1 MHRRGRNHAK
11 PQHQW
16 TEYVRR
22 GGARYAATLGHPRT
36 IADDRHQIRLR
47 RRPVPRL
54 HGSRQRR
61 SGAILPDRDQRRRR
75 QEDYH
80 HRRPQRQGRSSLA
93 EGLDRRAGAAMR
105 LLPVRPDHAGSGTAF
120 QEPEADQGRSGGA
133 YGRQSLPLHDLF
145 AHPEGDHARRV
156 RNAYR
161 LQRGNRAEGN
171 MNRHVKIT
179 APGPADLSRRSFMV
193 GSAAAGLA
201 LGYSIVPGMLGAD
214 QALAATSNFD
224 PSVWYSIAPDGMRT
238 GTRRKADMGEPL
250 ASTMAQIISEELGSS
265 WKDMRVQL
273 ASNDPKFNDPVLGA
287 QITGG
292 SWSTMMNF
300 DAMSRAGAAG
310 RMAWTEAA
318 AATMGVPAS
327 ELIVRDSVISHPKSK
342 KSMTFADVVKSGKAT
357 KTFTPDELKAIK
369 LKTPDQYTMIGVSVP
384 QLDIPSKTNGTAKYG
399 IDVMLPGMVYGK
411 VVTPPVR
418 YGAIVKAVDDSE
430 AKKVP
435 GFIKAV
441 TLDDKTGTTTGWVV
455 AVANTYANARKA
467 ADALKV
473 TYDGGPNAK
482 LSSESLFAEA
492 KRLQALDD
500 SGQFFVKDGDT
511 AAAFGTAA
519 KTMEAEYTTNIN
531 IHAPM
536 EPMNATAQL
545 QGDIWHIYSGNQFA
559 TRSGAIAAGAAG
571 VDPKFVV
578 MHQMWLGGGFGRRL
592 GADLMVPAVQAAK
605 AGGKPVKVIFS
616 REDDMTMDFSRPLT
630 FQKIKAGLDADGKLI
645 AMNHDVVSA
654 WPTKRWGIPDFLSP
668 SADKKGGLD
677 AFTVNGAD
685 FFYSVPN
692 HNVRAILNEMA
703 HNATPSGQLR
713 SVAPGWTFW
722 AVESMVDEIAHA
734 VGKDPAQYRIDMLD
748 GKGANAG
755 GAQRLRNTLLA
766 AMGLSGYG
774 TRQLPKGEGMGVA
787 CVSSQ
792 ERATASWT
800 ACVAHVAVAPSGE
813 VKVKKLTVAT
823 DVGTQVHPDNIRAQV
838 EGAALWG
845 LSLAMYEK
853 ATPKDGGIEQ
863 TNFDTYTPL
872 RMSQVPEVAITVIAN
887 GEKPTGVGEPAVTV
901 VAPAIGNAIF
911 NACGARV
918 RSLPIT
924 AEAVKGAMKA

>member
-1 MHRRGRNHAK
+1 
-11 PQHQW
+11 
-16 TEYVRR
+16 
-22 GGARYAATLGHPRT
+22 
-36 IADDRHQIRLR
+36 
-47 RRPVPRL
+47 
-54 HGSRQRR
+54 
-61 SGAILPDRDQRRRR
+61 
-75 QEDYH
+75 
-80 HRRPQRQGRSSLA
+80 
-93 EGLDRRAGAAMR
+93 
-105 LLPVRPDHAGSGTAF
+105 
-120 QEPEADQGRSGGA
+120 
-133 YGRQSLPLHDLF
+133 
-145 AHPEGDHARRV
+145 
-156 RNAYR
+156 
-161 LQRGNRAEGN
+161 
-171 MNRHVKIT
+171 MNTHVKISPDSA
-179 APGPADLSRRSFMV
+179 APTSADLSRRSFLV

-201 LGYSIVPGMLGAD
+201 LGYSAVPGLLGAD
-214 QALAATSNFD
+214 SALAATAAHFD
-224 PSVWYSIAPDGMRT
+224 PSVWYSIAPDGLVT
-238 GTRRKADMGEPL
+238 VTCGKADMGQHI
-250 ASTMAQIISEELGSS
+250 ASTMSQIIAEELGAN

-310 RMAWTEAA
+310 RIALTEAA
-318 AATMGVPAS
+318 AASMGVPAS
-327 ELIVRDSVISHPKSK
+327 ELTVRDSVISHPKK
-342 KSMTFADVVKSGKAT
+342 KSMTFAEIVKSGKAT

-369 LKTPDQYTMIGVSVP
+369 LKTADQYTMIGVSVP

-418 YGAIVKAVDDSE
+418 YGATVKSVDDSA

-441 TLDDKTGTTTGWVV
+441 TLDDKTATTTGWVV

-467 ADALKV
+467 ADALKI

-482 LSSESLFAEA
+482 LSSESLLTEA
-492 KRLQALDD
+492 RRLQKLDD

-519 KTMEAEYTTNIN
+519 KLMEAEYTTNIN

-545 QGDIWHIYSGNQFA
+545 QGDIWHIYTGNQFA

-578 MHQMWLGGGFGRRL
+578 MHQMYLGGGFGRRL
-592 GADLMVPAVQAAK
+592 DADMTVPAVQAAK
-605 AGGKPVKVIFS
+605 AVGRPVKVIYS
-616 REDDMTMDFSRPLT
+616 RENDMTMDFSRPLT
-630 FQKIKAGLDADGKLI
+630 LQTVKAGVDADGRLI
-645 AMNHDVVSA
+645 ALNHDVVSA

-668 SADKKGGLD
+668 SVDKKGPLD

-722 AVESMVDEIAHA
+722 AVESMVDELAHA
-734 VGKDPAQYRIDMLD
+734 AGKDPAQYRIDMLD
-748 GKGANAG
+748 GKGKNDG

-766 AMGLSGYG
+766 AMGMSGYG
-774 TRQLPKGEGMGVA
+774 TRPLPKGEGMGVA

-800 ACVAHVAVAPSGE
+800 ACVAHVAVSSSGE
-813 VKVKKLTVAT
+813 IKVKKLTVAT

-845 LSLAMYEK
+845 LSLALYEK
-853 ATPKDGGIEQ
+853 ATLKDGGIEQ

-872 RMSQVPEVAITVIAN
+872 RMSQVPEVAISVIAN
-887 GEKPTGVGEPAVTV
+887 GEKATGVGEPAVTV
-901 VAPAIGNAIF
+901 IAPALGNAIF

>member
-1 MHRRGRNHAK
+1 
-11 PQHQW
+11 
-16 TEYVRR
+16 
-22 GGARYAATLGHPRT
+22 
-36 IADDRHQIRLR
+36 
-47 RRPVPRL
+47 
-54 HGSRQRR
+54 
-61 SGAILPDRDQRRRR
+61 
-75 QEDYH
+75 
-80 HRRPQRQGRSSLA
+80 
-93 EGLDRRAGAAMR
+93 
-105 LLPVRPDHAGSGTAF
+105 
-120 QEPEADQGRSGGA
+120 
-133 YGRQSLPLHDLF
+133 
-145 AHPEGDHARRV
+145 
-156 RNAYR
+156 
-161 LQRGNRAEGN
+161 
-171 MNRHVKIT
+171 MNTHVKIT
-179 APGPADLSRRSFMV
+179 QTEPADLSRRSFLV

-201 LGYSIVPGMLGAD
+201 LGYSAVPGLLGAD
-214 QALAATSNFD
+214 QALAAPGNFD
-224 PSVWYSIAPDGMRT
+224 PSVWYSIAPDGLVT
-238 GTRRKADMGEPL
+238 ITCGKADMGQHI
-250 ASTMAQIISEELGSS
+250 ASTMAQIISEELGSN

-273 ASNDPKFNDPVLGA
+273 ASNDPKYNDPVLGA

-310 RMAWTEAA
+310 RMALTDAA
-318 AATMGVPAS
+318 AAAMGVPAS
-327 ELIVRDSVISHPKSK
+327 ELVVRNSTVSHPKSK
-342 KSMTFADVVKSGKAT
+342 KQMSFADIVKSGKIT

-369 LKTPDQYTMIGVSVP
+369 LKTPDQYTMVGVSVP
-384 QLDIPSKTNGTAKYG
+384 QLDIPPKTNGTAKYG
-399 IDVMLPGMVYGK
+399 IDVMLPGMVHGA

-418 YGAIVKAVDDSE
+418 YGATVKSVDDSA

-441 TLDDKTGTTTGWVV
+441 TLDDKTGTTSGWVV
-455 AVANTYANARKA
+455 AVANTYANAKKA

-473 TYDGGPNAK
+473 TYDRGPNAN
-482 LSSESLFAEA
+482 LSSESLLNEA
-492 KRLQALDD
+492 KRLQGLDD
-500 SGQFFVKDGDT
+500 SGLFFVKDGDT
-511 AAAFGTAA
+511 TAAFGTAT
-519 KTMEAEYTTNIN
+519 KVMEAEYTTNIN
-531 IHAPM
+531 IHAPL

-559 TRSGAIAAGAAG
+559 TRSGAIAAGAAE

-592 GADLMVPAVQAAK
+592 DADMMVPAAK
-605 AGGKPVKVIFS
+605 AVGKPVKVIYS

-654 WPTKRWGIPDFLSP
+654 WPTKRWGIPDLLSP
-668 SADKKGGLD
+668 SVDKKGALD

-722 AVESMVDEIAHA
+722 AVESMVDELAHA
-734 VGKDPAQYRIDMLD
+734 AGKDPAQFRIDMLD

-766 AMGLSGYG
+766 AMGMAGYG
-774 TRQLPKGEGMGVA
+774 TSQLPKGEGMGIA

-823 DVGTQVHPDNIRAQV
+823 DVGMQVHPDNIRAQV

-845 LSLAMYEK
+845 LSLAMY
-853 ATPKDGGIEQ
+853 
-863 TNFDTYTPL
+863 
-872 RMSQVPEVAITVIAN
+872 
-887 GEKPTGVGEPAVTV
+887 
-901 VAPAIGNAIF
+901 
-911 NACGARV
+911 ARV
-918 RSLPIT
+918 TL
-924 AEAVKGAMKA
+924 KY

>member
-1 MHRRGRNHAK
+1 
-11 PQHQW
+11 
-16 TEYVRR
+16 
-22 GGARYAATLGHPRT
+22 
-36 IADDRHQIRLR
+36 
-47 RRPVPRL
+47 
-54 HGSRQRR
+54 
-61 SGAILPDRDQRRRR
+61 
-75 QEDYH
+75 
-80 HRRPQRQGRSSLA
+80 
-93 EGLDRRAGAAMR
+93 
-105 LLPVRPDHAGSGTAF
+105 
-120 QEPEADQGRSGGA
+120 
-133 YGRQSLPLHDLF
+133 
-145 AHPEGDHARRV
+145 
-156 RNAYR
+156 
-161 LQRGNRAEGN
+161 
-171 MNRHVKIT
+171 MNKHVKI
-179 APGPADLSRRSFMV
+179 AQENVKSADLSRRSFLV
-193 GSAAAGLA
+193 GTAATGLA
-201 LGYSIVPGMLGAD
+201 LGYSAVPGLLGAD
-214 QALAATSNFD
+214 QAQAAAASKFD
-224 PSVWYSIAPDGMRT
+224 PSVWYSIGPDGIVT
-238 GTRRKADMGEPL
+238 VTCGKADMGQHI
-250 ASTMAQIISEELGSS
+250 ASTMAQIVSEELGSN

-310 RMAWTEAA
+310 RIALTEAA
-318 AATMGVPAS
+318 AGSMGVPAS
-327 ELIVRDSVISHPKSK
+327 ELVVRDSVVSHPKSK
-342 KSMTFADVVKSGKAT
+342 KSMSFADIVKSGKIT

-369 LKTPDQYTMIGVSVP
+369 LKTADQYTMIGVSVP

-418 YGAIVKAVDDSE
+418 YGATVKAVDDSA

-441 TLDDKTGTTTGWVV
+441 TLDDKTGSTTGWVV

-482 LSSESLFAEA
+482 LSSESLLNEA

-519 KTMEAEYTTNIN
+519 KVMEAEYTTSIN
-531 IHAPM
+531 IHAPL
-536 EPMNATAQL
+536 EPMNATAEL
-545 QGDIWHIYSGNQFA
+545 KGDIWHIYSGNQFA

-592 GADLMVPAVQAAK
+592 DADMMVPAVQAAM
-605 AGGKPVKVIFS
+605 AVGKPVKVIYS
-616 REDDMTMDFSRPLT
+616 RENDMTMDYSRPLT
-630 FQKIKAGLDADGKLI
+630 FQKVKAGLDADGNLI
-645 AMNHDVVSA
+645 ALNHDVVSA
-654 WPTKRWGIPDFLSP
+654 WPTQRWGIPDFLSP
-668 SADKKGGLD
+668 SVDKKGPLD

-692 HNVRAILNEMA
+692 HNVRAIKNEMA

-722 AVESMVDEIAHA
+722 AVESMIDELAHA
-734 VGKDPAQYRIDMLD
+734 AGKDPAQYRIALLD
-748 GKGANAG
+748 GKGKNDG

-766 AMGLSGYG
+766 AMGMAGYG
-774 TRQLPKGEGMGVA
+774 TKQLPKGEGMGVA

-800 ACVAHVAVAPSGE
+800 ACVAHVAVDPSGE

-845 LSLAMYEK
+845 MSLAMFEK
-853 ATPKDGGIEQ
+853 ATLKDGGIEQ
-863 TNFDTYTPL
+863 TNYDTYTPL
-872 RMSQVPEVAITVIAN
+872 RMSQMPEVAVNVIAN
-887 GEKPTGVGEPAVTV
+887 GEKATGVGEPAVTV

-924 AEAVKGAMKA
+924 AEAVKANMKA

>member
-1 MHRRGRNHAK
+1 
-11 PQHQW
+11 
-16 TEYVRR
+16 
-22 GGARYAATLGHPRT
+22 
-36 IADDRHQIRLR
+36 
-47 RRPVPRL
+47 
-54 HGSRQRR
+54 
-61 SGAILPDRDQRRRR
+61 
-75 QEDYH
+75 
-80 HRRPQRQGRSSLA
+80 
-93 EGLDRRAGAAMR
+93 
-105 LLPVRPDHAGSGTAF
+105 
-120 QEPEADQGRSGGA
+120 
-133 YGRQSLPLHDLF
+133 
-145 AHPEGDHARRV
+145 
-156 RNAYR
+156 
-161 LQRGNRAEGN
+161 
-171 MNRHVKIT
+171 MNTHVKIT
-179 APGPADLSRRSFMV
+179 QAIAGQQPADLSRRSFLV
-193 GSAAAGLA
+193 GTAAAGLA
-201 LGYSIVPGMLGAD
+201 LGYSAVPGLLGGD
-214 QALAATSNFD
+214 TALAAAGNFD
-224 PSVWYSIAPDGMRT
+224 PSVWYSIAPDGIVT
-238 GTRRKADMGEPL
+238 VTCGKADMGQHI

-310 RMAWTEAA
+310 RIALTEAA
-318 AATMGVPAS
+318 SAAMGVPAAD
-327 ELIVRDSVISHPKSK
+327 LVVRESTISDPKSK
-342 KSMTFADVVKSGKAT
+342 KSMTFAEIVKSGKAT

-369 LKTPDQYTMIGVSVP
+369 LKTPDEYTKIGVSVP
-384 QLDIPSKTNGTAKYG
+384 QIDIPSKTNGTAKYG

-411 VVTPPVR
+411 IVTPPVR
-418 YGAIVKAVDDSE
+418 YGATVKSVDDSA

-441 TLDDKTGTTTGWVV
+441 TLDDKTGTTSGWVV
-455 AVANTYANARKA
+455 AVANTFANARKA
-467 ADALKV
+467 ADALKI

-482 LSSESLFAEA
+482 LSSESLLAEA
-492 KRLQALDD
+492 RRLQALDD
-500 SGQFFVKDGDT
+500 SGLFFVKDGDT

-519 KTMEAEYTTNIN
+519 KVIEAEYTTNIN

-545 QGDIWHIYSGNQFA
+545 QGDIWHLYSGNQFA

-571 VDPKFVV
+571 VDPKYVV
-578 MHQMWLGGGFGRRL
+578 LHQSWLGGGFGRRL
-592 GADLMVPAVQAAK
+592 DADMMVPAVQAAK
-605 AGGKPVKVIFS
+605 AVGKPVKVIYS
-616 REDDMTMDFSRPLT
+616 RENDMTMDFSRPLT
-630 FQKIKAGLDADGKLI
+630 FQKVKAGLDGDGKLI
-645 AMNHDVVSA
+645 ALNHDVVSA
-654 WPTKRWGIPDFLSP
+654 WPTKRWGIPDFLTP
-668 SADKKGGLD
+668 SVDKKGGLD
-677 AFTVNGAD
+677 GFTVNGAD
-685 FFYSVPN
+685 FFYTVPN

-722 AVESMVDEIAHA
+722 AVESMVDELAHA

-748 GKGANAG
+748 GKGDNAG

-766 AMGLSGYG
+766 AMGMSGYG
-774 TRQLPKGEGMGVA
+774 TKQLPKGEGMGVA

-853 ATPKDGGIEQ
+853 ATLKDGGIEQ

-872 RMSQVPEVAITVIAN
+872 RMSQVPEVAISVIAN
-887 GEKPTGVGEPAVTV
+887 GEHATGVGEPAVTV
-901 VAPAIGNAIF
+901 IAPALANAIF

-924 AEAVKGAMKA
+924 AEAVKGAMSA

>member
-1 MHRRGRNHAK
+1 
-11 PQHQW
+11 
-16 TEYVRR
+16 
-22 GGARYAATLGHPRT
+22 
-36 IADDRHQIRLR
+36 
-47 RRPVPRL
+47 
-54 HGSRQRR
+54 
-61 SGAILPDRDQRRRR
+61 
-75 QEDYH
+75 
-80 HRRPQRQGRSSLA
+80 
-93 EGLDRRAGAAMR
+93 
-105 LLPVRPDHAGSGTAF
+105 
-120 QEPEADQGRSGGA
+120 
-133 YGRQSLPLHDLF
+133 
-145 AHPEGDHARRV
+145 
-156 RNAYR
+156 
-161 LQRGNRAEGN
+161 
-171 MNRHVKIT
+171 MNTHVKISQSE
-179 APGPADLSRRSFMV
+179 PADLSRRSFLV

-201 LGYSIVPGMLGAD
+201 LGYSAVPGMLGVD
-214 QALAATSNFD
+214 QAFAAAGNFD
-224 PSVWYSIAPDGMRT
+224 PSVWYSIAPDGIVT
-238 GTRRKADMGEPL
+238 VTCGKADMGQHI
-250 ASTMAQIISEELGSS
+250 ASTMAQIISEELGSN

-273 ASNDPKFNDPVLGA
+273 ASNDPKFDDPVLGA

-310 RMAWTEAA
+310 RIALTEAA
-318 AATMGVPAS
+318 AAAMGLPPYFKD
-327 ELIVRDSVISHPKSK
+327 ELIVRDSVVSHPKSK
-342 KSMTFADVVKSGKAT
+342 KSMTFAEIVKSGKIT

-369 LKTPDQYTMIGVSVP
+369 LKSPDQYTMIGVSVP
-384 QLDIPSKTNGTAKYG
+384 QLDIPSKTNGTAKFG

-411 VVTPPVR
+411 IVTPPVR
-418 YGAIVKAVDDSE
+418 FGATVKSVDDSA

-441 TLDDKTGTTTGWVV
+441 ILDDKTATTTGWVV

-467 ADALKV
+467 ADALKI

-482 LSSESLFAEA
+482 LSSESLLDEA
-492 KRLQALDD
+492 RRLQGLDD
-500 SGQFFVKDGDT
+500 SGLFFVKDGDT

-519 KTMEAEYTTNIN
+519 KVMEAEYTTNIN

-545 QGDIWHIYSGNQFA
+545 QGDIWHVYSGNQFA

-571 VDPKFVV
+571 VDPKYVV
-578 MHQMWLGGGFGRRL
+578 THQMWLGGGFGRRL
-592 GADLMVPAVQAAK
+592 EGDMMVPAVQAAK
-605 AGGKPVKVIFS
+605 AVGKPVKVIYS
-616 REDDMTMDFSRPLT
+616 RENDMAMDFSRPLT
-630 FQKIKAGLDADGKLI
+630 FQKIKAGLDGDGKLI

-654 WPTKRWGIPDFLSP
+654 WPTKRWGIPDFLTP
-668 SADKKGGLD
+668 SVDKKGGLD
-677 AFTVNGAD
+677 GFTVNGAD
-685 FFYSVPN
+685 FFYTVPN

-703 HNATPSGQLR
+703 QNATPSGQLR

-722 AVESMVDEIAHA
+722 AVESMVDELAHA

-766 AMGLSGYG
+766 AMGMAGYG
-774 TRQLPKGEGMGVA
+774 TKQLPKGEGMGVA

-792 ERATASWT
+792 ERASASWT

-853 ATPKDGGIEQ
+853 ATLKDGGIEQ

-872 RMSQVPEVAITVIAN
+872 RMSQVPEVAVSVIAN
-887 GEKPTGVGEPAVTV
+887 GEKATGVGEPAVTV
-901 VAPAIGNAIF
+901 IAPALGNAIF
-911 NACGARV
+911 NASGARI

-924 AEAVKGAMKA
+924 AEAVKAAMNKA

>member
-1 MHRRGRNHAK
+1 
-11 PQHQW
+11 
-16 TEYVRR
+16 
-22 GGARYAATLGHPRT
+22 
-36 IADDRHQIRLR
+36 
-47 RRPVPRL
+47 
-54 HGSRQRR
+54 
-61 SGAILPDRDQRRRR
+61 
-75 QEDYH
+75 
-80 HRRPQRQGRSSLA
+80 
-93 EGLDRRAGAAMR
+93 
-105 LLPVRPDHAGSGTAF
+105 
-120 QEPEADQGRSGGA
+120 
-133 YGRQSLPLHDLF
+133 
-145 AHPEGDHARRV
+145 
-156 RNAYR
+156 
-161 LQRGNRAEGN
+161 
-171 MNRHVKIT
+171 
-179 APGPADLSRRSFMV
+179 
-193 GSAAAGLA
+193 
-201 LGYSIVPGMLGAD
+201 
-214 QALAATSNFD
+214 
-224 PSVWYSIAPDGMRT
+224 
-238 GTRRKADMGEPL
+238 
-250 ASTMAQIISEELGSS
+250 
-265 WKDMRVQL
+265 
-273 ASNDPKFNDPVLGA
+273 
-287 QITGG
+287 
-292 SWSTMMNF
+292 
-300 DAMSRAGAAG
+300 
-310 RMAWTEAA
+310 
-318 AATMGVPAS
+318 
-327 ELIVRDSVISHPKSK
+327 
-342 KSMTFADVVKSGKAT
+342 
-357 KTFTPDELKAIK
+357 
-369 LKTPDQYTMIGVSVP
+369 
-384 QLDIPSKTNGTAKYG
+384 
-399 IDVMLPGMVYGK
+399 
-411 VVTPPVR
+411 VR
-418 YGAIVKAVDDSE
+418 YGATVKSVDDSA

-473 TYDGGPNAK
+473 TYDNGPNAK
-482 LSSESLFAEA
+482 LSSQSLLDEA

-500 SGQFFVKDGDT
+500 SGLFFVKDGDT
-511 AAAFGTAA
+511 AAALGTAA
-519 KTMEAEYTTNIN
+519 KVLEAEYTTSIN
-531 IHAPM
+531 IHAPL
-536 EPMNATAQL
+536 EPMNATAEL
-545 QGDIWHIYSGNQFA
+545 KGDIWHIYSGNQFA

-592 GADLMVPAVQAAK
+592 DADMMVPAVQAAK
-605 AGGKPVKVIFS
+605 AVGKPVKVIYS

-668 SADKKGGLD
+668 SVDKKGALD

-722 AVESMVDEIAHA
+722 AVESMIDELANA
-734 VGKDPAQYRIDMLD
+734 AGKDPAQYRIALLD
-748 GKGANAG
+748 GKGKNDG

-766 AMGLSGYG
+766 AMGMAGYG
-774 TRQLPKGEGMGVA
+774 TKVLPKGEGMGVA

-853 ATPKDGGIEQ
+853 ATLKNGGIEQ

-872 RMSQVPEVAITVIAN
+872 RMSQVPEVAVSVIAN
-887 GEKPTGVGEPAVTV
+887 GEKATGVGEPAVTV
-901 VAPAIGNAIF
+901 VAPALGNAIF